1 MLRSQSFCLT
11 QELRRLIRK
20 LPSFSWYNL
29 EVNSSNAGGVD
40 SCFDAKFNAIFL
52 PFGNGLN
59 VGILKKR
66 KLSTSQK
73 YQPVEEEFTTIHSHF
88 LTWKQMWK
96 LDSMWNFIIRA
107 NRS

>member
-1 MLRSQSFCLT
+1 MKNARSQSFCLT

-59 VGILKKR
+59 VGYSFSNLEADIETRFTGEFHHESEQIL
-66 KLSTSQK
+66 
-73 YQPVEEEFTTIHSHF
+73 I
-88 LTWKQMWK
+88 
-96 LDSMWNFIIRA
+96 
-107 NRS
+107 